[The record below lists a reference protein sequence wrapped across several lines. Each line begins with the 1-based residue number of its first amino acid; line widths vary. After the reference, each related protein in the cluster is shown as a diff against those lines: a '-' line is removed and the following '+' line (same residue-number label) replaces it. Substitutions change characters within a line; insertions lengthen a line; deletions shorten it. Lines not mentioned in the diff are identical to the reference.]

1 MAIKFRTDSEPS
13 STVEQYIKIIYGKQE
28 RSRSGIV
35 GMKEL
40 ADAMEVTP
48 GTATAM
54 VKSLH
59 KNSLVDY
66 IPRKGVSLTGQGSRL
81 ALTILR
87 RHRLI
92 ETFLEQVLGYD
103 WTEVHEDAEVLEH
116 AVSERFVE
124 RIDAYL
130 GRPEVDPHGDPIPN
144 ASGVINARPSVPL
157 NNCNMGDTV
166 AIVRFGHDDRNFL
179 LLMKE
184 YQITPGETFYINEI
198 NETVGTLSV
207 CHVKSN
213 TTLTL
218 GLGAGAQIFVA
229 REPSKD

>member
-1 MAIKFRTDSEPS
+1 MATKFRTDSEPS

-28 RSRSGIV
+28 RSSFGIV

-54 VKSLH
+54 VKHLH
-59 KNSLVDY
+59 KNSLVEY
-66 IPRKGVSLTGQGSRL
+66 IPRKGVSLTSQGSRL
-81 ALTILR
+81 ALTMLR

-103 WTEVHEDAEVLEH
+103 WTEVHADAEVLEH
-116 AVSERFVE
+116 AVSEHFVE

-144 ASGVINARPSVPL
+144 AAGVINARPSVPL
-157 NNCNMGDTV
+157 NSCNTEDTV
-166 AIVRFGHDDRNFL
+166 VIVRFGHDDRDFL

-184 YQITPGETFYINEI
+184 YQITPGETFIITEI
-198 NETVGTLSV
+198 NETAGTLSMR
-207 CHVKSN
+207 HVKSN
-213 TTLTL
+213 KTITL
-218 GLGAGAQIFVA
+218 GLGVGPQIFVA
-229 REPSKD
+229 REFSKG